1 MAPGRRG
8 IRPARQFFNAPGAS
22 MPGLVFEAVVPIS
35 LLDLYAGKVT
45 AGHIER
51 DAAQEDVLRRL
62 EELRVSLDGD
72 PARPPGV
79 LGWLTGS
86 HRKEPPVRGLYIW
99 GGAGR
104 GKTMLMDLFFDGA
117 PAPRKS
123 RVHFHGFMA
132 GVHAF
137 IHAWR
142 QQRRTD
148 SAKGDN
154 PVAAVAD
161 AIAQKAWLLCF
172 DEFSVTDIADAMI
185 LGRLF
190 EALFSRG
197 VVIVATSNVRPDL
210 LYQDGL
216 NRTLFLPFIA
226 MIEERMQII
235 RLDARGDFRLRK
247 LRDHAVYLVP
257 PDACAAAAL
266 TAAFKIL
273 TGAEHGAPMTIEV
286 LGHPVHVP
294 EACANVARFSFAD
307 VCGTALGP
315 ADFLALARRFH
326 TVVLDA
332 IPVIGAGQRDEA
344 KRFIMLIDT
353 FYDRHVKLL
362 ASAEAEPAEIY
373 AGSEGFVAFE
383 FKRTASR
390 LVEMRS
396 VDYLALP
403 HGAVASMGSGDA
415 TGLVET

>member
-1 MAPGRRG
+1 
-8 IRPARQFFNAPGAS
+8 
-22 MPGLVFEAVVPIS
+22 
-35 LLDLYAGKVT
+35 
-45 AGHIER
+45 
-51 DAAQEDVLRRL
+51 
-62 EELRVSLDGD
+62 
-72 PARPPGV
+72 
-79 LGWLTGS
+79 
-86 HRKEPPVRGLYIW
+86 
-99 GGAGR
+99 
-104 GKTMLMDLFFDGA
+104 
-117 PAPRKS
+117 
-123 RVHFHGFMA
+123 
-132 GVHAF
+132 
-137 IHAWR
+137 
-142 QQRRTD
+142 
-148 SAKGDN
+148 
-154 PVAAVAD
+154 
-161 AIAQKAWLLCF
+161 
-172 DEFSVTDIADAMI
+172 MI

-247 LRDHAVYLVP
+247 LRDHAVYFVP

-266 TAAFKIL
+266 TAAFKVL

-362 ASAEAEPAEIY
+362 ASAEAEPAERFMR
-373 AGSEGFVAFE
+373 AAKGSWLLSSSGPRRASS
-383 FKRTASR
+383 KCARWIISPCRTAR
-390 LVEMRS
+390 LRPWAPAMRQAS
-396 VDYLALP
+396 WKPKPARGAAHGQGNKRRVRLP
-403 HGAVASMGSGDA
+403 TNLNNYRLTPVGS
-415 TGLVET
+415 

>member
-1 MAPGRRG
+1 LSIVPG
-8 IRPARQFFNAPGAS
+8 PS
-22 MPGLVFEAVVPIS
+22 TPGLVFEAVVSLS
-35 LLDLYAGKVT
+35 LLDLYARKMT

-51 DAAQEDVLRRL
+51 DASQQDVLRLL
-62 EELRVSLDGD
+62 EELRVSLEAD
-72 PARPPGV
+72 PAQKPGV

-86 HRKEPPVRGLYIW
+86 HRNEPPVRGLYIW
-99 GGAGR
+99 GEAGR
-104 GKTMLMDLFFDGA
+104 GKTMLMDLFFDGTSVE
-117 PAPRKS
+117 RKS

-142 QQRRTD
+142 QERRKG
-148 SAKGDN
+148 SAKGDD

-172 DEFSVTDIADAMI
+172 DEFSVTDITDAMI

-190 EALFSRG
+190 EALFARG

-216 NRTLFLPFIA
+216 NRALFLPFID
-226 MIEERMQII
+226 MIAARMHIV
-235 RLDARGDFRLRK
+235 RLEARTDFRLQK
-247 LRDHAVYLVP
+247 LQDHAVYFIP
-257 PDACAAAAL
+257 PDASAAAVLAG
-266 TAAFKIL
+266 AFQRL
-273 TGAEHGAPMTIEV
+273 TGVERGAPMTLDV
-286 LGHPVHVP
+286 LGHAVHVP
-294 EACANVARFSFAD
+294 EACANVARFAFAD
-307 VCGTALGP
+307 LCRTALGP

-332 IPVIGAGQRDEA
+332 IPVIGAERRDEA
-344 KRFIMLIDT
+344 KRFITLIDT
-353 FYDRHVKLL
+353 LYDRHVKLI
-362 ASAEAEPAEIY
+362 ASAEAEPAELY
-373 AGSEGFVAFE
+373 AGTQGFVAFE

-403 HGAVASMGSGDA
+403 LGAVASLGSGNA